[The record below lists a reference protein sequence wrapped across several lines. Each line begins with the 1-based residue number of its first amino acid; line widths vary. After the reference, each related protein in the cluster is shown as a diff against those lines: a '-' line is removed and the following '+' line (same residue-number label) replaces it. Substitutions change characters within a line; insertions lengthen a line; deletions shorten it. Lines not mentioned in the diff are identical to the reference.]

1 MRNVLKQSALL
12 RRTYYKVL
20 LASAAGQSD
29 ESQIVER
36 LAVDAPRTFI
46 EIGFHPIEFNC
57 ISLARS
63 PDWRGLL
70 IDGNERQVADAKILF
85 HDGVDIVH
93 RFLTLDN
100 LDFIKRRFREV
111 GILSIDVDGN
121 DYWLLK
127 SLIDIRPA
135 VISVE
140 YNASFRLEPV
150 AVPYDESFDRH
161 EKHPTGWY
169 HGASITAL
177 ASLCA
182 QYGYGLAAVS
192 GAGAN
197 AFFTPGGAL
206 DPTEAWRPNS
216 LRDKWS
222 HSTPEEQ
229 WRQIQGLPLI
239 SV

>member
-1 MRNVLKQSALL
+1 MRDFLKQNALL
-12 RRTYYKVL
+12 RRAYYKLRLV
-20 LASAAGQSD
+20 SAAGQSD
-29 ESQIVER
+29 EGQIIQR
-36 LAVDAPRTFI
+36 LAADAPRTFV

-63 PDWRGLL
+63 PGWRGLL
-70 IDGNERQVADAKILF
+70 IDGNERQVADSRVLF
-85 HDGVDIVH
+85 HDRIDIVH

-100 LDFIKRRFREV
+100 LDFIRSHFREV

-150 AVPYDESFDRH
+150 TVPYDKSFDRH

-169 HGASITAL
+169 HGASITAF

-182 QYGYGLAAVS
+182 QHGYGLAAVS

-197 AFFTPGGAL
+197 AFFTPNGAL
-206 DPTEAWRPNS
+206 DPSEAWRPNT

-222 HSTPEEQ
+222 NSTPEEQ
-229 WRQIQGLPLI
+229 WRQIQSLPLI